1 MPQRIADPVRSPAA
15 RRAPTADSWSRL
27 PVRQRLSLLL
37 ALVVVL
43 ALTLSGMAAYAFQ
56 RVSMN
61 ERVDDHLE
69 RTVEEVGL
77 LASTGVVPET
87 GQPVASAAELIRLA
101 MMRVRPLEQEG
112 MLGLDAER
120 AALAAS
126 DAVELRL
133 EEDPQLVDW
142 ALDRVQVEVVTLET
156 VETERATY
164 RAAVV
169 PVGGRSAEDVGA
181 LLLAFDMDAETDR
194 LNRAFMGYVSSAVLS
209 TLLALLLG
217 VPLLRRVFA
226 PLEALRDTAAEVSEH
241 DLHRRVTVLGHD
253 DVAELGHGFNAMLDR
268 LEDSFA
274 SQRRLLDD
282 VGHEM
287 RTPLTIVQGHLEVM
301 DPEDPDDV
309 RESTRLTLDELA
321 LMGRLVDDLL
331 TLAQAERPDFLR
343 PAPTDVA
350 ELTEAVFERAR
361 ALGDRRWSL
370 AGAAHVEAHVDGQR
384 LIQAWLQLAANAVR
398 YSDPGSSVSI
408 GSAVR
413 GGVLRL
419 WVQDAGVGVRPEDR
433 EVIFTRFGRGAH
445 GRRTEGSGLGLASVS
460 TIVEGHG
467 GRVTVEPA
475 PRRGSVFT
483 MSLPLE
489 GTPLPRPAGDTADRE
504 DLP

>member
-1 MPQRIADPVRSPAA
+1 MASVATRQAPA
-15 RRAPTADSWSRL
+15 ADSWSRL
-27 PVRQRLSLLL
+27 PVRRRLSLLL

-43 ALTLSGMAAYAFQ
+43 ALTLSGIAAYAFQ

-61 ERVDDHLE
+61 ERVDDNLE

-77 LASTGVVPET
+77 LSSTGLVPET
-87 GQPVASAAELIRLA
+87 GQPVANAAELIRLA
-101 MMRVRPLEQEG
+101 MLRVRPLENEG
-112 MLGLDAER
+112 MLGFDAER

-133 EEDPQLVDW
+133 EEDGALVAW
-142 ALDRVQVEVVTLET
+142 TLERVHEEVVTLES
-156 VETERATY
+156 VETDTAAY
-164 RAAVV
+164 RVALV
-169 PVGGRSAEDVGA
+169 PVGGRGPDDVGA

-194 LNRAFMGYVSSAVLS
+194 LNRTFVGYAASALLS
-209 TLLALLLG
+209 TVLALLLG
-217 VPLLRRVFA
+217 VPLLHRVFA

-253 DVAELGHGFNAMLDR
+253 DVADLGHSFNAMLDR

-301 DPEDPDDV
+301 DPVDPDDV

-331 TLAQAERPDFLR
+331 TLAKAERPDFLR

-350 ELTEAVFERAR
+350 ELTEAVLERAR
-361 ALGDRRWSL
+361 ALGDRQWSL
-370 AGAAHVEAHVDGQR
+370 DAAAPVSAQVDGQR
-384 LIQAWLQLAANAVR
+384 LTQAWLQLAANAVR
-398 YSDPGSSVSI
+398 YSEPGTPVGI

-413 GGVLRL
+413 AGMLRL

-433 EVIFTRFGRGAH
+433 DVIFERFGRGAH
-445 GRRTEGSGLGLASVS
+445 GRRTEGSGLGLAIVR

-467 GRVTVEPA
+467 GRITVDPA

-489 GTPLPRPAGDTADRE
+489 GTPPPRPAGGIDDRE
-504 DLP
+504 DRP